1 MATTVSFG
9 SLPGMGERPS
19 AKLPQPGYPEPKP
32 TGRWSFRDA
41 PWELKLLVAFVVVT
55 RVGYMPATKI
65 GFQVGPMPLFLT
77 DLVLLVLLT
86 ITLVKRPMKLL
97 FWATGGEGSGLVGT
111 TVWLLWLLALSYFAV
126 AFHEFKMLA
135 IRDLAI
141 FGYSIFFPLTYFSLR
156 SRADA
161 VIVLRAFIYSGLI
174 LALIL
179 LFEVVTGIDT
189 GFLKHSARLVF
200 GKNVAFIGDD
210 DVGAIATFSMVGL
223 VAYTLLDE
231 KGRLLKLICAL
242 LCMVALAATTT
253 RSAAVGAAL
262 AIAVTFLVA
271 DRVYKLAAAL
281 LIASLVSIVVVANT
295 HPGVIPF
302 ASLFQNFSAAMVS
315 GSSGNQDPTALF
327 RLLRWQY
334 VADEWKAHPLFGVGF
349 GAPIVAS
356 DLVIPGETE
365 GLFNVGM
372 PHNTYLFLLARTGL
386 LGFGLIACGLLIT
399 ALRVAWRARRNR
411 LADELAVANVLVCM
425 AGFGGF
431 VLFFE
436 RPLYNAP
443 YWIMMAV
450 AARLLA
456 DVATRRSADG
466 ESVRHRIP
474 SDHVSKWN
482 VSNGNQTRTDVP
494 RRLWADPLWQDR
506 DFGNPV

>member
-1 MATTVSFG
+1 MATTASFR
-9 SLPGMGERPS
+9 SFPGVGEQPW
-19 AKLPQPGYPEPKP
+19 AKLPQLGYPAPKP

-41 PWELKLLVAFVVVT
+41 PWELKLIVAFVVVT
-55 RVGYMPATKI
+55 RIGYMPATKI

-77 DLVLLVLLT
+77 DIVLLVLLT
-86 ITLVKRPMKLL
+86 ITLFKRPVKLL
-97 FWATGGEGSGLVGT
+97 FWATAGGGSGLVGAS
-111 TVWLLWLLALSYFAV
+111 VWLLWLLALCYFTF
-126 AFHEFKMLA
+126 AFSEFRIFA

-161 VIVLRAFIYSGLI
+161 VIVSRAFIYSGLV

-179 LFEVVTGIDT
+179 LFQVVTGIDT
-189 GFLKHSARLVF
+189 GFLNHSTRLVF
-200 GKNVAFIGDD
+200 GKYVAFVGDD

-223 VAYTLLDE
+223 FAYTLLDGQ
-231 KGRLLKLICAL
+231 GRLFKLICAL

-253 RSAAVGAAL
+253 RSATLGAAL
-262 AIAVTFLVA
+262 AIGVTFLVA
-271 DRVYKLAAAL
+271 DRGYKVAAAL
-281 LIASLVSIVVVANT
+281 LIVGLVAIVVLANT
-295 HPGVIPF
+295 HPSLIPF
-302 ASLFQNFSAAMVS
+302 ADVFQNFSAAMVS
-315 GSSGNQDPTALF
+315 GSSGKQDPTALF

-334 VADEWKAHPLFGVGF
+334 VTEEWKGHPLFGVGF

-399 ALRVAWRARRNR
+399 ILRVAWRARYQR
-411 LADELAVANVLVCM
+411 LADELAVANVLVAM
-425 AGFGGF
+425 AGFAAF

-450 AARLLA
+450 GARLLSDDRA
-456 DVATRRSADG
+456 
-466 ESVRHRIP
+466 SV
-474 SDHVSKWN
+474 
-482 VSNGNQTRTDVP
+482 
-494 RRLWADPLWQDR
+494 
-506 DFGNPV
+506 